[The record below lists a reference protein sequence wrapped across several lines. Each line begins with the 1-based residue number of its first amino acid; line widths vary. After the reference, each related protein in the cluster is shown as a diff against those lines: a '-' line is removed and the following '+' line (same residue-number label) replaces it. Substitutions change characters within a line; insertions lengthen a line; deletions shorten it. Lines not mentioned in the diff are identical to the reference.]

1 MTRTGETSEG
11 HESEGIDTTIEIKV
25 KTMNSQTHNLRIGN
39 QRKVWNLKEQVS
51 LLIGTP
57 MEQQRLIYCGKVLQ
71 DDDLL
76 SSYNIE
82 SGDTLHLICTVQ
94 SMSTFGATD
103 RISPNTQQ
111 EIPNSIETL
120 SRYLNRMRR
129 GYNINGTEN
138 NTNEVLGSA
147 SNTFTP
153 SQGIPEVEQ
162 LARLLSSTR
171 DMLIS
176 QTAQRFLELERDM
189 RQNLNMSDPRVRQGT
204 QLNAQTTVGTVFNNL
219 GAYFLELG
227 RTMMGVRMGDNGS
240 TAVVNAGPAVYITD
254 SGPLSIQE
262 ELYSVLL
269 STIHRLI
276 NSGLVN
282 DNGTRLHQRQVGTQ
296 MIGGSLGKKVS
307 VAVKRLRAK
316 LDLLT
321 TRRGRQAPNM
331 LRVRYTR
338 YFLRP
343 IVATADQTEAQI
355 LPPGSGVPTEVSQL
369 LRSMFLSG
377 ELQAATPAGATVD
390 NVVDNS
396 RILGLSSGPSIIEP
410 RNARESAGE
419 PANED
424 VGTSHR
430 RTADFAESSSTKRQ
444 RALQL
449 FHKPGIGAMTW

>member
-1 MTRTGETSEG
+1 MTRTGEASKD
-11 HESEGIDTTIEIKV
+11 HESEGIDSMIEIKV
-25 KTMNSQTHNLRIGN
+25 KTMNSQTHNLRISN
-39 QRKVWNLKEQVS
+39 QRRVCSLKEQVS
-51 LLIGTP
+51 LLIGMP

-71 DDDLL
+71 DNDLV
-76 SSYNIE
+76 SSYNIQH
-82 SGDTLHLICTVQ
+82 GDTLHLVCTVQ
-94 SMSTFGATD
+94 SMSSFAATD
-103 RISPNTQQ
+103 GISPDTQQ
-111 EIPNSIETL
+111 EISNSIETL
-120 SRYLNRMRR
+120 SRYLNIMRR
-129 GYNINGTEN
+129 EYSMNEN

-176 QTAQRFLELERDM
+176 QTAQRFLELER
-189 RQNLNMSDPRVRQGT
+189 NLGQILNVGDPRVRQGT
-204 QLNAQTTVGTVFNNL
+204 QSNAQTTIGEMFNNL

-227 RTMMGVRMGDNGS
+227 RTVMGVRMGDNGS
-240 TAVVNAGPAVYITD
+240 NAVVNVGPAVYITD

-282 DNGTRLHQRQVGTQ
+282 DNGMRLHQSQVGTQ
-296 MIGGSLGKKVS
+296 MIGGG
-307 VAVKRLRAK
+307 
-316 LDLLT
+316 
-321 TRRGRQAPNM
+321 QPPNV

-343 IVATADQTEAQI
+343 IVATADQTEAQV
-355 LPPGSGVPTEVSQL
+355 PPGSGVPTEVSQL
-369 LRSMFLSG
+369 LRIMFLSG

-390 NVVDNS
+390 NVVDNAG
-396 RILGLSSGPSIIEP
+396 ILGVSSGPSIIEP
-410 RNARESAGE
+410 RSAHESAGE
-419 PANED
+419 VSVFYTFNVKYYNLMLCTYTTSIDSAFIISIDVFVQPANED

-430 RTADFAESSSTKRQ
+430 RTADFAESTSHAKRQ
-444 RALQL
+444 R
-449 FHKPGIGAMTW
+449 ME

>member
-1 MTRTGETSEG
+1 MP
-11 HESEGIDTTIEIKV
+11 V
-25 KTMNSQTHNLRIGN
+25 
-39 QRKVWNLKEQVS
+39 
-51 LLIGTP
+51 
-57 MEQQRLIYCGKVLQ
+57 EQQRIIYCGKFLQ

-76 SSYNIE
+76 SSYNIQN
-82 SGDTLHLICTVQ
+82 GDTLHLVCTVQ
-94 SMSTFGATD
+94 SMSSSFGATD
-103 RISPNTQQ
+103 GISPDTQQ

-120 SRYLNRMRR
+120 SRYLNIMRQE
-129 GYNINGTEN
+129 YSINGTEN
-138 NTNEVLGSA
+138 NTNEVRGSA
-147 SNTFTP
+147 FNPFTP

-176 QTAQRFLELERDM
+176 QTEQRFLELERDL
-189 RQNLNMSDPRVRQGT
+189 RQNLNVGDPRVRQGT
-204 QLNAQTTVGTVFNNL
+204 QLNAQTTIGTMFNNL

-227 RTMMGVRMGDNGS
+227 RTVMGVRMGDNGS
-240 TAVVNAGPAVYITD
+240 NAVVNAGPAVYITD

-282 DNGTRLHQRQVGTQ
+282 NNNTRLHQRQVGTQ
-296 MIGGSLGKKVS
+296 MIG
-307 VAVKRLRAK
+307 
-316 LDLLT
+316 
-321 TRRGRQAPNM
+321 GRQAPNM

-343 IVATADQTEAQI
+343 IVATADQTEAQV

-377 ELQAATPAGATVD
+377 ELQAATPAVATVD

-396 RILGLSSGPSIIEP
+396 GILGLSSGPSIIEP
-410 RNARESAGE
+410 RSAHESAAE
-419 PANED
+419 PANEG

-430 RTADFAESSSTKRQ
+430 RTVDFAESSSHAKRQ
-444 RALQL
+444 R
-449 FHKPGIGAMTW
+449 ME

>member
-1 MTRTGETSEG
+1 MTRTGEASKD
-11 HESEGIDTTIEIKV
+11 HESEGIDSMIEIKV
-25 KTMNSQTHNLRIGN
+25 KTMNSQTHNLRISN
-39 QRKVWNLKEQVS
+39 QRRVCSLKEQVS
-51 LLIGTP
+51 LLIGMP

-71 DDDLL
+71 DNDLV
-76 SSYNIE
+76 SSYNIQH
-82 SGDTLHLICTVQ
+82 GDTLHLVCTVQ
-94 SMSTFGATD
+94 SMSSFAATD
-103 RISPNTQQ
+103 GISPDTQQ
-111 EIPNSIETL
+111 EISNSIETL
-120 SRYLNRMRR
+120 SRYLNIMRR
-129 GYNINGTEN
+129 EYSMNEN

-176 QTAQRFLELERDM
+176 QTAQRFLELER
-189 RQNLNMSDPRVRQGT
+189 NLGQILNVGDPSVRQGT
-204 QLNAQTTVGTVFNNL
+204 QSNAQTTIGEMFNNL

-227 RTMMGVRMGDNGS
+227 RTVMGVRMGDNGS
-240 TAVVNAGPAVYITD
+240 NAVVNVGPAVYITD

-282 DNGTRLHQRQVGTQ
+282 DNGMRLHQSQVGTQ
-296 MIGGSLGKKVS
+296 MIGGG
-307 VAVKRLRAK
+307 
-316 LDLLT
+316 
-321 TRRGRQAPNM
+321 QPPNV

-343 IVATADQTEAQI
+343 IVATADQTEAQV
-355 LPPGSGVPTEVSQL
+355 PPGSGVPTEVSQL
-369 LRSMFLSG
+369 LRIMFLSG

-390 NVVDNS
+390 NVVDNAG
-396 RILGLSSGPSIIEP
+396 ILGVSSGPSIIEP
-410 RNARESAGE
+410 RSAHESAGE

-430 RTADFAESSSTKRQ
+430 RTADFAESTSHAKRQ
-444 RALQL
+444 R
-449 FHKPGIGAMTW
+449 ME

>member
-1 MTRTGETSEG
+1 MTRTGEASKD
-11 HESEGIDTTIEIKV
+11 HESEGIDSMIKIKV
-25 KTMNSQTHNLRIGN
+25 KTMNSQTHNLRISN
-39 QRKVWNLKEQVS
+39 QRRVCSLKEQVS
-51 LLIGTP
+51 LLIGMP

-71 DDDLL
+71 DNDLV
-76 SSYNIE
+76 SSYNIQH
-82 SGDTLHLICTVQ
+82 GDTLHLVCTVQ
-94 SMSTFGATD
+94 SMSSFAATD
-103 RISPNTQQ
+103 GISPDTQQ
-111 EIPNSIETL
+111 EISNSIETL
-120 SRYLNRMRR
+120 SRYLNIMRR
-129 GYNINGTEN
+129 EYSMNGTEN

-176 QTAQRFLELERDM
+176 QTAQRFLELER
-189 RQNLNMSDPRVRQGT
+189 NLGQILNVGDPSVRQGT
-204 QLNAQTTVGTVFNNL
+204 QSNAQTTIGEMFNNL

-227 RTMMGVRMGDNGS
+227 RTVMGVRMGDNGS
-240 TAVVNAGPAVYITD
+240 NAVVNVGPAVYITD

-282 DNGTRLHQRQVGTQ
+282 DNGGQP
-296 MIGGSLGKKVS
+296 
-307 VAVKRLRAK
+307 
-316 LDLLT
+316 
-321 TRRGRQAPNM
+321 PNV

-343 IVATADQTEAQI
+343 IVATADQTEAQV
-355 LPPGSGVPTEVSQL
+355 PPGSGVPTEVSQL
-369 LRSMFLSG
+369 LRIMFLSG

-390 NVVDNS
+390 NVVDNAG
-396 RILGLSSGPSIIEP
+396 ILGVSSGPSIIEP
-410 RNARESAGE
+410 RSAHESAGE

-430 RTADFAESSSTKRQ
+430 RTADFAESTSHAKRQ
-444 RALQL
+444 R
-449 FHKPGIGAMTW
+449 ME

>member
-25 KTMNSQTHNLRIGN
+25 KTMNSQTHNLRIGS

-94 SMSTFGATD
+94 SMSTFGNSPCCPGATD

-176 QTAQRFLELERDM
+176 QTAQRFLELERDL

-296 MIGGSLGKKVS
+296 MIGGSL
-307 VAVKRLRAK
+307 
-316 LDLLT
+316 
-321 TRRGRQAPNM
+321 GRQAPNM

-444 RALQL
+444 R
-449 FHKPGIGAMTW
+449 ME

>member
-94 SMSTFGATD
+94 SMSTFGNSPCCPGATD

-296 MIGGSLGKKVS
+296 MIGGSLG
-307 VAVKRLRAK
+307 
-316 LDLLT
+316 
-321 TRRGRQAPNM
+321 
-331 LRVRYTR
+331 
-338 YFLRP
+338 
-343 IVATADQTEAQI
+343 
-355 LPPGSGVPTEVSQL
+355 SGVPTEVSQL

>member
-1 MTRTGETSEG
+1 MTRTGEASKD
-11 HESEGIDTTIEIKV
+11 HESEGIDSMIEIKV
-25 KTMNSQTHNLRIGN
+25 KTMNSQTHNLRISN
-39 QRKVWNLKEQVS
+39 QRRVCSLKEQVS
-51 LLIGTP
+51 LLIGMP

-71 DDDLL
+71 DNDLV
-76 SSYNIE
+76 SSYNIQH
-82 SGDTLHLICTVQ
+82 GDTLHLVCTVQ
-94 SMSTFGATD
+94 SMSSFAATD
-103 RISPNTQQ
+103 GISPDTQQ
-111 EIPNSIETL
+111 EISNSIETL
-120 SRYLNRMRR
+120 SRYLNIMRR
-129 GYNINGTEN
+129 EYSMNEN

-176 QTAQRFLELERDM
+176 QTAQRFLELER
-189 RQNLNMSDPRVRQGT
+189 NLGQILNVGDPRVRQGT
-204 QLNAQTTVGTVFNNL
+204 QSNAQTTIGEMFNNL

-227 RTMMGVRMGDNGS
+227 RTVMGVRMGDNGS
-240 TAVVNAGPAVYITD
+240 NAVVNVGPAVYITD

-282 DNGTRLHQRQVGTQ
+282 DNGMRLHQSQVGTQ
-296 MIGGSLGKKVS
+296 MIGGG
-307 VAVKRLRAK
+307 
-316 LDLLT
+316 
-321 TRRGRQAPNM
+321 QPPNV

-343 IVATADQTEAQI
+343 IVATADQTEAQV
-355 LPPGSGVPTEVSQL
+355 PPGSGVPTEVSQL
-369 LRSMFLSG
+369 LRIMFLSG

-390 NVVDNS
+390 NVVDNAG
-396 RILGLSSGPSIIEP
+396 ILGVSSGPSIIEP
-410 RNARESAGE
+410 RSAHESAGE

-430 RTADFAESSSTKRQ
+430 RTADFAESTSHAKRQ
-444 RALQL
+444 R
-449 FHKPGIGAMTW
+449 ME

>member
-94 SMSTFGATD
+94 SMSTFGNSPCCPGATD

-296 MIGGSLGKKVS
+296 MIGGS
-307 VAVKRLRAK
+307 
-316 LDLLT
+316 
-321 TRRGRQAPNM
+321 
-331 LRVRYTR
+331 
-338 YFLRP
+338 
-343 IVATADQTEAQI
+343 
-355 LPPGSGVPTEVSQL
+355 GVPTEVSQL

>member
-1 MTRTGETSEG
+1 MTRTGEASKD
-11 HESEGIDTTIEIKV
+11 HESEGIDSMIEIKV
-25 KTMNSQTHNLRIGN
+25 KTMNSQTHNLRISN
-39 QRKVWNLKEQVS
+39 QRRVCSLKEQVS
-51 LLIGTP
+51 LLIGMP

-71 DDDLL
+71 DNDLV
-76 SSYNIE
+76 SSYNIQH
-82 SGDTLHLICTVQ
+82 GDTLHLVCTVQ
-94 SMSTFGATD
+94 SMSSFAATD
-103 RISPNTQQ
+103 GISPDTQQ
-111 EIPNSIETL
+111 EISNSIETL
-120 SRYLNRMRR
+120 SRYLNIMRR
-129 GYNINGTEN
+129 EYSMNGTEN

-176 QTAQRFLELERDM
+176 QTAQRFLELER
-189 RQNLNMSDPRVRQGT
+189 NLGQILNVGDPSVRQGT
-204 QLNAQTTVGTVFNNL
+204 QSNAQTTIGEMFNNL

-227 RTMMGVRMGDNGS
+227 RTVMGVRMGDNGS
-240 TAVVNAGPAVYITD
+240 NAVVNVGPAVYITD

-282 DNGTRLHQRQVGTQ
+282 DNGGQP
-296 MIGGSLGKKVS
+296 
-307 VAVKRLRAK
+307 
-316 LDLLT
+316 
-321 TRRGRQAPNM
+321 PNV

-343 IVATADQTEAQI
+343 IVATADQTEAQV
-355 LPPGSGVPTEVSQL
+355 PPGSGVPTEVSQL
-369 LRSMFLSG
+369 LRIMFLSG

-390 NVVDNS
+390 NVVDNAG
-396 RILGLSSGPSIIEP
+396 ILGVSSGPSIIEP
-410 RNARESAGE
+410 RSAHESAGE

-430 RTADFAESSSTKRQ
+430 RTADFAESTSHAKRQ
-444 RALQL
+444 R
-449 FHKPGIGAMTW
+449 ME

>member
-1 MTRTGETSEG
+1 MTRTGEASKD
-11 HESEGIDTTIEIKV
+11 HESEGIDSMIKIKV
-25 KTMNSQTHNLRIGN
+25 KTMNSQTHNLRISN
-39 QRKVWNLKEQVS
+39 QRRVCSLKEQVS
-51 LLIGTP
+51 LLIGMP

-71 DDDLL
+71 DNDLV
-76 SSYNIE
+76 SSYNIQH
-82 SGDTLHLICTVQ
+82 GDTLHLVCTVQ
-94 SMSTFGATD
+94 SMSSFAATD
-103 RISPNTQQ
+103 GISPDTQQ
-111 EIPNSIETL
+111 EISNSIETL
-120 SRYLNRMRR
+120 SRYLNIMRR
-129 GYNINGTEN
+129 EYSMNEN

-176 QTAQRFLELERDM
+176 QTAQRFLELER
-189 RQNLNMSDPRVRQGT
+189 NLGQILNVGDPSVRQGT
-204 QLNAQTTVGTVFNNL
+204 QSNAQTTIGEMFNNL

-227 RTMMGVRMGDNGS
+227 RTVMGVRMGDNGS
-240 TAVVNAGPAVYITD
+240 NAVVNVGPAVYITD

-282 DNGTRLHQRQVGTQ
+282 DNGMRLHQSQVGTQ
-296 MIGGSLGKKVS
+296 MIGGG
-307 VAVKRLRAK
+307 
-316 LDLLT
+316 
-321 TRRGRQAPNM
+321 QPPNV

-343 IVATADQTEAQI
+343 IVATADQTEAQV
-355 LPPGSGVPTEVSQL
+355 PPGSGVPTEVSQL
-369 LRSMFLSG
+369 LRIMFLSG

-390 NVVDNS
+390 NVVDNAG
-396 RILGLSSGPSIIEP
+396 ILGVSSGPSIIEP
-410 RNARESAGE
+410 RSAHESAGE

-430 RTADFAESSSTKRQ
+430 RTADFAESTSHAKRQ
-444 RALQL
+444 R
-449 FHKPGIGAMTW
+449 ME